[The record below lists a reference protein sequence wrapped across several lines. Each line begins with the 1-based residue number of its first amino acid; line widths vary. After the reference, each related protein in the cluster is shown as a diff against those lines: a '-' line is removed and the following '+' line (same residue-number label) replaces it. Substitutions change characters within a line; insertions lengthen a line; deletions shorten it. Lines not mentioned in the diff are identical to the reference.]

1 MKSRCDRLLV
11 ADRPAVESAVS
22 PDEPAEKICKR
33 MAELR
38 RELVHDMQDVSRSAK
53 AMASPSF
60 YVRKFPWATL
70 AIAAGVGYMLI
81 PKKKHVIKPDM
92 AELAELVRK
101 NQININASKA
111 AEEQQGMVKTLAM
124 MGLTWAAKAGMNYVV
139 QQMTTAATKAKESNR
154 APSSPVDE
162 PTDVTG

>member
-1 MKSRCDRLLV
+1 M
-11 ADRPAVESAVS
+11 SA
-22 PDEPAEKICKR
+22 DEPAENICRR

-60 YVRKFPWATL
+60 YIRKFPWATL

-81 PKKKHVIKPDM
+81 PKKKQVIKPDM
-92 AELAELVRK
+92 EALAELVRK
-101 NQININASKA
+101 NQVNINSKA
-111 AEEQQGMVKTLAM
+111 AEESQGMVKTLAV
-124 MGLTWAAKAGMNYVV
+124 MGLTWAAKAGMNYVI
-139 QQMTTAATKAKESNR
+139 QQLTTAATKAAEPKP

-162 PTDVTG
+162 PTDVTR

>member
-1 MKSRCDRLLV
+1 M
-11 ADRPAVESAVS
+11 SA
-22 PDEPAEKICKR
+22 DEPAENICRR

-60 YVRKFPWATL
+60 YIRKFPWATL

-81 PKKKHVIKPDM
+81 PKKKQVIKPDM
-92 AELAELVRK
+92 EALAELVRK
-101 NQININASKA
+101 NQVNINASKA
-111 AEEQQGMVKTLAM
+111 AEESQGMVKTLAV
-124 MGLTWAAKAGMNYVV
+124 MGLTWAAKAGMNYVI
-139 QQMTTAATKAKESNR
+139 QQLTTAATKAAEPKP

-162 PTDVTG
+162 PTDVTR